1 MTNHPWNQEPTP
13 VAAKTKPARSCRID
27 MRLTV
32 AEKKKLE
39 RKAKETRRTVTSI
52 ITELIEKMD

>member
-1 MTNHPWNQEPTP
+1 MP

-32 AEKKKLE
+32 AEKNKLE
-39 RKAKETRRTVTSI
+39 KKAKETRRTITSI
-52 ITELIEKMD
+52 IAELIENMK